1 MRLAR
6 DEGSATVEFALVAP
20 LLLAVALAVL
30 QIALALHLRAT
41 ITAAAAEGARAAALS
56 GADLAAGERRT
67 RNLLLDNIAA
77 DVVEEIDVRRELRNG
92 ALVVVVEVDARL
104 PLIGLLGP
112 SIMQVS
118 GHALA
123 ERA

>member
-1 MRLAR
+1 
-6 DEGSATVEFALVAP
+6 
-20 LLLAVALAVL
+20 
-30 QIALALHLRAT
+30 
-41 ITAAAAEGARAAALS
+41 
-56 GADLAAGERRT
+56 
-67 RNLLLDNIAA
+67 LLDNIAA

>member
-6 DEGSATVEFALVAP
+6 DEGNATVEFALVAP

-56 GADLAAGERRT
+56 GADLWAGERRT
-67 RNLLLDNIAA
+67 RDLLTGNIAS
-77 DVVEEIDVRRELRNG
+77 DVVETIEVHRELHDG

-112 SIMQVS
+112 SLMHVS